1 MYKGKL
7 LILLFMNIFDP
18 PNPREISVFS
28 EFDLYRLILTQ
39 TLDTS
44 LVDCVFLGLVRKRP
58 KNVCSISNDYKEK
71 NARHGKKERGNPQN
85 TCKSPQILKSHC
97 FR

>member
-71 NARHGKKERGNPQN
+71 KRHDTPKKNAETRKTPAKAR
-85 TCKSPQILKSHC
+85 KS
-97 FR
+97 